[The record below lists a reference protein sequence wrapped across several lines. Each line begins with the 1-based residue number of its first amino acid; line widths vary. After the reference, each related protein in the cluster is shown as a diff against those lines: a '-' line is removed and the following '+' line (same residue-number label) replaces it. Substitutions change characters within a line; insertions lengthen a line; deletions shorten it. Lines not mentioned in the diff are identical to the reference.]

1 MATFHRRK
9 TPPDGKSPG
18 WYKDCLRV
26 DFECRCAYCLIHERD
41 YQTHESFQID
51 HFKPR
56 SRFPQLERTY
66 SNLYYSCQL
75 CNKRS
80 RKGDRWPTPEEIS
93 DGFRFVDP
101 CAEDWEKHILFQR
114 TGPVTAVT
122 TAGQYSIDTLG
133 LNRQQ
138 LIVHRLKNPAEYHAR
153 SLLHKIGGQLNRM
166 AKMALKTQ
174 RQNKLISTVQQ
185 LRRTLCEIRKRLKKK
200 WNEKKPTYPSPVC
213 PY

>member
-9 TPPDGKSPG
+9 KPPDGKPPG

-26 DFECRCAYCLIHERD
+26 DCECRCAYCLIHEQD
-41 YQTHESFQID
+41 YQTHESFQVD

-80 RKGDRWPTPEEIS
+80 RKGDRWPTQSEIS
-93 DGFRFVDP
+93 AGIRFVDP
-101 CAEDWEKHILFQR
+101 CDEDWEKHIVFQR
-114 TGPVTAVT
+114 TGQVEPVTKV
-122 TAGQYSIDTLG
+122 GQYSITTLE
-133 LNRQQ
+133 LNRPQ
-138 LIVHRLKNPAEYHAR
+138 LIVHRLKNPAEYSAR
-153 SLLHKIGGQLNRM
+153 SLLHKIGGQLNRI
-166 AKMALKTQ
+166 ATLASET
-174 RQNKLISTVQQ
+174 RQDELMTTVPQ
-185 LRRTLCEIRKRLKKK
+185 LLENLRKIREQVEKK
-200 WNEKKPTYPSPVC
+200 WNEKKPTSPPPVC